1 MGMSDYTILMLTTS
15 TLRCRHC
22 TCELTLG
29 LRKCSGKTSNIHVH
43 ALVPENI
50 YHMEFPNLLP
60 SVKYCFWPYAIWHH
74 PSLLLSKSLLSSCY
88 KLGVW
93 WSCLQ
98 EETSHQNKRV
108 VQVAALRLSG
118 VCEYFFCNRWYKCAR
133 VHFSQVMPCN
143 LILIVSVMMMRYVL
157 LHNRWIHISIFVS
170 SVRQLC
176 WTGGSSGIYHLSANL
191 SEIWLNYGRNFKE
204 WIWTINSLSYTV
216 LLPGCCYLDVRCFP

>member
-1 MGMSDYTILMLTTS
+1 VNWPRDWENVH
-15 TLRCRHC
+15 TLFR
-22 TCELTLG
+22 E
-29 LRKCSGKTSNIHVH
+29 KSNIHVQ

-74 PSLLLSKSLLSSCY
+74 PSLVLSKSLLSSCY

-118 VCEYFFCNRWYKCAR
+118 VCEYFFCNRWYRCAR
-133 VHFSQVMPCN
+133 VHCRQVMPCN
-143 LILIVSVMMMRYVL
+143 LILIVSRMMMRYML
-157 LHNRWIHISIFVS
+157 LRNRWIHISIFVC

-176 WTGGSSGIYHLSANL
+176 WTWGSIGIYHLSANL
-191 SEIWLNYGRNFKE
+191 SEILLNSGRNFNE
-204 WIWTINSLSYTV
+204 WIRTINSAQVTLWSS
-216 LLPGCCYLDVRCFP
+216 LDVVI